1 MIARFGLPI
10 AALLA
15 GTAAATPIPGEE
27 DSVARWTSPALT
39 RFRSE
44 AEFRRYLDDMHI
56 GYGPAPP
63 APPAPPP
70 PPAPPSPPS
79 PRSERLRNL
88 PVVVSEFT
96 PEMLLQARLR
106 NADETS
112 FQHPARPNVREP
124 GVDRGGI
131 VRRVGRFL
139 LVLQDGRVFSIDTRP
154 GGRPGLA
161 LADRVDVTPP
171 AAGTAWYDQM
181 LVQGDRVVISGY
193 SDAEAAR
200 QIVVLRLGPGGRL
213 TREEDFRLRS
223 DDYYAIENYTLRL
236 AGDRLVIHI
245 PYQFWSGRLIWPTL
259 SRWRPGSSPPAPQPL
274 VDAGAIYRPV
284 AYAPDPDLHIV
295 AICRLGRPAPGRGPG
310 CATTGFIADRELDDS
325 GTDDSI
331 LHATATDGY
340 IWVNADGHF
349 AGSGARC
356 EQPNIVPTAAEVDP
370 ALVYRISLADGG
382 LSVAAARGQP
392 AKEMSLA
399 VIGGNF
405 HALAVWEPESCWLIS
420 SEPAPLALTTITPA
434 RFGPRLTD
442 APASAYTSLPGVG
455 ARTLE
460 NRFTGT
466 MLVYGGRPDW
476 RYDPP
481 QPPLAEPLPV
491 VVVPVARPAAARIV
505 MVAHDVVR
513 IERAGRD
520 VLLTGYSGREG
531 LRLSLLDLEGPPR
544 IASTLVLAGRFESE
558 GLDDAVNG
566 RIGPDG
572 GLIGVPTALEDRRP
586 DLPQWQAGD
595 SDVSFVSVDAAGRLV
610 PAGELLR
617 RGTGGNRD
625 ACARSCL
632 DLFRNAQ
639 PIFLDGRV
647 FALIGSALVEGRYAQ
662 GRVREL
668 RRLDIAAARARRR

>member
-1 MIARFGLPI
+1 MIARLGLPI

-27 DSVARWTSPALT
+27 DSVARWTSPTLT
-39 RFRSE
+39 RFQSQ

-63 APPAPPP
+63 VLPAPPP
-70 PPAPPSPPS
+70 PVPPSPPS
-79 PRSERLRNL
+79 PNSERMRNL
-88 PVVVSEFT
+88 PVAVTEFT
-96 PEMLLQARLR
+96 PEMLLQARLGH
-106 NADETS
+106 ADQTS
-112 FQHPARPNVREP
+112 FQHPARPNMRES
-124 GVDRGGI
+124 GVDEGGI
-131 VRRVGRFL
+131 VKRVGRFL
-139 LVLQDGRVFSIDTRP
+139 LVLQDGRLFSIDTRP
-154 GGRPGLA
+154 GGRAGLA
-161 LADRVDVTPP
+161 LADRLDFTPP
-171 AAGTAWYDQM
+171 SAGAAWYDQM

-193 SDAEAAR
+193 SESEAAR
-200 QIVVLRLGPGGRL
+200 QIVVLRLGAGGRL
-213 TREEDFRLRS
+213 TREEDFRLWS

-236 AGDRLVIHI
+236 AGDRLLIHI

-259 SRWRPGSSPPAPQPL
+259 SRWRLGSRRPAPQPL
-274 VDAGAIYRPV
+274 IDARAIYRPV

-295 AICRLGRPAPGRGPG
+295 AICRLGRPAPARAPG

-325 GTDDSI
+325 GLDDSL
-331 LHATATDGY
+331 LHATATDAY

-349 AGSGARC
+349 AGSGSRC

-370 ALVYRISLADGG
+370 ALVYRIALADGG
-382 LSVAAARGQP
+382 LSVAAAHGQP
-392 AKEMSLA
+392 VNEMSLA

-405 HALAVWEPESCWLIS
+405 YALAVWEPESCWLIS

-434 RFGPRLTD
+434 RFGSRLTD
-442 APASAYTSLPGVG
+442 ALAIAYTALPGVG

-460 NRFTGT
+460 NRFTDS

-491 VVVPVARPAAARIV
+491 VVVPVARPAAARIL
-505 MVAHDVVR
+505 MVPHDVVR
-513 IERAGRD
+513 IERAGSG

-531 LRLSLLDLEGPPR
+531 LRLSLLDLDGPPR
-544 IASTLVLAGRFESE
+544 IASTTVLAGRFESE
-558 GLDDAVNG
+558 GLDDAVNS

-595 SDVSFVSVDAAGRLV
+595 SDVSFLSVDAVGRLA

-617 RGTGGNRD
+617 RDTGGNRD

-639 PIFLDGRV
+639 PVFLDGRV
-647 FALIGSALVEGRYAQ
+647 FALIGSALVEGQYAE
-662 GRVREL
+662 GRVRER
-668 RRLDIAAARARRR
+668 RRLDIASAPARHR